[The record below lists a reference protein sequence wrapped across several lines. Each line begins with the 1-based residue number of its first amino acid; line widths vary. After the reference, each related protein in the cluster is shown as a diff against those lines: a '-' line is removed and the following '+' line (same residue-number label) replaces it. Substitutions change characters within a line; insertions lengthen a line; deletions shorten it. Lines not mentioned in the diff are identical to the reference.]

1 MPASLDMLEGEVL
14 IQKLGA
20 ETGIQA
26 FSVSSLPYN
35 LAKRFSVLF
44 KERPKWEWK
53 DRQPYIRDF
62 RVPGLSAKGLLLKY
76 TKKNTNQLLM
86 QNPFSA

>member
-62 RVPGLSAKGLLLKY
+62 RVPGLSAEGLLLKY
-76 TKKNTNQLLM
+76 TRRTQTNC
-86 QNPFSA
+86 